1 MAGLAV
7 FLTPLAEFNHLS
19 AGNFAGL
26 RLGLEGIG
34 RQFDF
39 CAMGTELGDGP
50 GMALISR
57 NRELEVIHTG
67 QAFVAIGIGDQADF
81 FECHVF
87 IQQLD
92 IEILAVLFDALQR
105 PLA

>member
-7 FLTPLAEFNHLS
+7 FLAPLAEFNHLS
-19 AGNFAGL
+19 GGNFARCGL
-26 RLGLEGIG
+26 GFEGVR

-39 CAMGTELGDGP
+39 CAMCAELGDGP
-50 GMALISR
+50 GMALIAR
-57 NRELEVIHTG
+57 HGEFKVIHTG
-67 QAFVAIGIGDQADF
+67 QALIAVGIGDQADF
-81 FECHVF
+81 LERNVF

-92 IEILAVLFDALQR
+92 IEILAVLFDSLQR